1 MTREQAKINLES
13 LGFTEVTDE
22 QVTNYLNQV
31 NGETKSAKD
40 LADKYKGYASQVKD
54 LENQLEELNNK
65 NLSEVELAKKE
76 TEKSNATVADLQK
89 QIALMQRKNE
99 LANLGI
105 IGEDA
110 DKLFGEDGSLDFSV
124 LGSIISARETSA
136 KSAKEKEL
144 LQNTPNPSGS
154 NTGNGEK
161 TDIDML
167 AEKAGKD
174 IALMNQT
181 TTDVLS
187 KYI

>member
-1 MTREQAKINLES
+1 MTRDQARINLES

-31 NGETKSAKD
+31 NGESKSAKD
-40 LADKYKGYASQVKD
+40 LADKYKGYATQVKD
-54 LENQLEELNNK
+54 LESQLEELNNK
-65 NLSEVELAKKE
+65 NLSDIELARKE
-76 TEKSNATVADLQK
+76 TEKSNTRVAELEK
-89 QIALMQRKNE
+89 EMALMKRKAQ

-110 DKLFGEDGSLDFSV
+110 DKLFGEDGSLDFDV

-144 LQNTPNPSGS
+144 LQGTPNPSGS
-154 NTGNGEK
+154 NTGSEEK
-161 TDIDML
+161 SDVDML

-174 IALMNQT
+174 IALMNQS
-181 TTDVLS
+181 TTDVLA